1 MGTWDSFRAERRASW
16 EDIAEA
22 IHAAVTMEDVISFY
36 FPSLPRR
43 HHRCPCPIH
52 SGKDLNF
59 SYTRSGYK
67 CFVCGASGDV
77 ITFVKEV
84 CELPTRADAMRK
96 INADFRLDLPI
107 DGSVSVQFSAEAA
120 KRRAEA
126 ERKQKERDAWEARYA
141 SLMDEYARLDRIITE
156 TPWDSEDNISRV
168 CEAKE
173 QRARISFEIEMVLAH
188 EPR

>member
-22 IHAAVTMEDVISFY
+22 IHATVTMDEVIAFY

-43 HHRCPCPIH
+43 HHRCPCPLH

-59 SYTRSGYK
+59 SYTQSGYK

-77 ITFVKEV
+77 ITFVKEA

-96 INADFRLDLPI
+96 INSDFRLNLPI
-107 DGSVSVQFSAEAA
+107 DGSVNVQFSAEAA

-126 ERKQKERDAWEARYA
+126 ERKKKDRDAWEARYA
-141 SLMDEYARLDRIITE
+141 SLMDEYARLDKIIAD

>member
-77 ITFVKEV
+77 ITFVKEA

-107 DGSVSVQFSAEAA
+107 DGSASVQFSAEAA
-120 KRRAEA
+120 RRREEA

-141 SLMDEYARLDRIITE
+141 SLMDEYARLDRIIAD

>member
-1 MGTWDSFRAERRASW
+1 
-16 EDIAEA
+16 
-22 IHAAVTMEDVISFY
+22 
-36 FPSLPRR
+36 
-43 HHRCPCPIH
+43 
-52 SGKDLNF
+52 
-59 SYTRSGYK
+59 
-67 CFVCGASGDV
+67 
-77 ITFVKEV
+77 
-84 CELPTRADAMRK
+84 MRK

-156 TPWDSEDNISRV
+156 TPWDSEENISRV

-173 QRARISFEIEMVLAH
+173 QRARVSFELDMILAH